1 MQAQKILIV
10 EDDAVIARFIQIK
23 LEELGYEVSA
33 KVRTGNEAILTAN
46 HNPPD
51 LILMD
56 VMLEGD
62 MDGIE
67 TVQEIS
73 KTIDVP
79 VVYLTASSDE
89 DTISR
94 LMKTEPHGF
103 LIKPFDDKILASAIH
118 IAVYRHKGKK
128 ELFDAKETL
137 RTTLESIDDMVFSLD
152 SSGCFTHNY
161 SGSEHILECFRFQ
174 SVEGKA
180 FHDVFPAATAAKLD
194 ECLRRVISTG
204 KSDSVEF
211 SVVENDLPWWFFVR
225 FTLRKDPKGT
235 SPAITMV
242 MSDITRSKVIYQE
255 LVLSQEKL
263 TEALNTARLGSFD
276 VNLTTQKHLCNPI
289 FFEILDIE
297 DEAEKEKFNEEKLIN
312 YIHPDDRN
320 RFRLYMNQVVQEQRT
335 SFTMEYRILDR
346 SQKQRYIHMV
356 GQLKYDDNLQ
366 PIRKILTLQDV
377 SWQKSNEKLRQDI
390 ELTRKTAEMKQR
402 FYARLSHEIRNPVGG
417 IAGIVHMLEKT
428 TLSAEQK
435 ELVSALMTTSDS
447 LFHLVND
454 VLDYSKIESGMMKVK
469 RNKFLLSEQVKGLYS
484 FYSVKAL
491 EKNLRF
497 ESFIDPAIPDALMGD
512 ERKISQVVSNML
524 SNAMKFTSKG
534 SVMLRILASETEN
547 SRITL
552 KVEVEDTGLG
562 ISKEDQESL
571 FREYSQLDNEL
582 VEQNI
587 GTGLGLTISKQLV
600 ELMGGEIGV
609 NSQKD
614 KGSLFW
620 FTLPLEL
627 AEDVAVQAEEPHQ
640 KKTTRKVDGSVLL
653 VDDLALNRK
662 ILQMML
668 KEMGCRV
675 TMAENGKQALDL
687 IHEAHIN
694 AFNIFGE
701 LHYDIIIMDHIMP
714 VMDGV
719 TAAQEIRKRF
729 KNVPPL
735 VLLTADES
743 FAEDD
748 KFRKSGFDDVLIKP
762 VKPEQLQEKV
772 LQWIKAE
779 AAEGQ
784 KEKFEIY
791 SREEIDKKPVVNENT
806 LELIIRHAEENH
818 FRVDELFRSFIEDME
833 LIYDQILSAIELN
846 DYNALNLIMLS
857 VKGLSGNI
865 GASQVHATAKLID
878 RYLRNEAYEDAKELL
893 PLLAE
898 KYSIFK
904 NRIETEYI
912 QNLRTTENP

>member
-1 MQAQKILIV
+1 
-10 EDDAVIARFIQIK
+10 
-23 LEELGYEVSA
+23 
-33 KVRTGNEAILTAN
+33 
-46 HNPPD
+46 
-51 LILMD
+51 
-56 VMLEGD
+56 
-62 MDGIE
+62 
-67 TVQEIS
+67 
-73 KTIDVP
+73 
-79 VVYLTASSDE
+79 
-89 DTISR
+89 
-94 LMKTEPHGF
+94 
-103 LIKPFDDKILASAIH
+103 
-118 IAVYRHKGKK
+118 
-128 ELFDAKETL
+128 
-137 RTTLESIDDMVFSLD
+137 
-152 SSGCFTHNY
+152 
-161 SGSEHILECFRFQ
+161 
-174 SVEGKA
+174 
-180 FHDVFPAATAAKLD
+180 
-194 ECLRRVISTG
+194 
-204 KSDSVEF
+204 
-211 SVVENDLPWWFFVR
+211 
-225 FTLRKDPKGT
+225 
-235 SPAITMV
+235 
-242 MSDITRSKVIYQE
+242 
-255 LVLSQEKL
+255 
-263 TEALNTARLGSFD
+263 
-276 VNLTTQKHLCNPI
+276 
-289 FFEILDIE
+289 
-297 DEAEKEKFNEEKLIN
+297 
-312 YIHPDDRN
+312 
-320 RFRLYMNQVVQEQRT
+320 MNQVVQEQRT
-335 SFTMEYRILDR
+335 SFTMEYRILGR

-356 GQLKYDDNLQ
+356 GQLRYDDNLQ

-428 TLSAEQK
+428 TMSAEQK
-435 ELVSALMTTSDS
+435 ELVSALMSTSDS

-454 VLDYSKIESGMMKVK
+454 VLDYSKIESGMMKV
-469 RNKFLLSEQVKGLYS
+469 RSNKFLLSEQVKGLYT

-497 ESFIDPAIPDALMGD
+497 ESFIDPAIPDALVGD

-524 SNAMKFTSKG
+524 SNAMKFTSEG
-534 SVMLRILASETEN
+534 SVKFRVLASEIEN

-562 ISKEDQESL
+562 ISKEEQELL
-571 FREYSQLDNEL
+571 FREYSQLDNKL

-587 GTGLGLTISKQLV
+587 GSGLGLTICKQLV
-600 ELMGGEIGV
+600 ELMGGKIGV
-609 NSQKD
+609 KSRQG

-640 KKTTRKVDGSVLL
+640 KKTIRKVDASVLL

-662 ILQMML
+662 ILHMML

-687 IHEAHIN
+687 IHEANIN

-701 LHYDIIIMDHIMP
+701 LRYDIVIMDHIMP

-772 LQWIKAE
+772 LHWIKAD

-878 RYLRNEAYEDAKELL
+878 RCLRNEAYEDAKELL

-912 QNLRTTENP
+912 QNLRAPENS